1 MASLFAILSAPV
13 RMHDGA
19 FAIVVGSAAGI
30 EVKTFT
36 TATAARRHY
45 RILLAGLQM
54 AAEPAFELVVVD
66 GESDYATLRT
76 RIDREYARR
85 AAVEPPQ
92 FGSDVPDAV
101 QREAPAQVVTHP
113 AAASARSGAP
123 LIRDRHR
130 P

>member
-19 FAIVVGSAAGI
+19 FAIVVASAAGI
-30 EVKTFT
+30 EVKTFA
-36 TATAARRHY
+36 TAKAARRHY

-66 GESDYATLRT
+66 SESDYARLRT

-85 AAVEPPQ
+85 IAAQPAEPSPLRASP
-92 FGSDVPDAV
+92 F
-101 QREAPAQVVTHP
+101 RRT
-113 AAASARSGAP
+113 AA
-123 LIRDRHR
+123 
-130 P
+130 